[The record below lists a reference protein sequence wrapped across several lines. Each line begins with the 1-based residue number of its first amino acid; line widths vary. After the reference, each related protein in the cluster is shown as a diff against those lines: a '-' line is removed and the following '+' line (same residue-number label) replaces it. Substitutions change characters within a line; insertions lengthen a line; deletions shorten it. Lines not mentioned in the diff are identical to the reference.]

1 MEKIIALADDLAF
14 TYDAII
20 LAYVSPE
27 FPGNEEC
34 APEVMF
40 TDFVKGELQNGGFRA
55 DKFNEILNADENKFT
70 AEELLNL
77 IETKGRELLSTITT
91 AKIY

>member
-1 MEKIIALADDLAF
+1 MEKIIALSEDLAY

-55 DKFNEILNADENKFT
+55 DKFNEIVNAEENKFT
-70 AEELLNL
+70 VDELLNI
-77 IETKGRELLSTITT
+77 IETKGRAFLSSITQ